1 MDIVT
6 HTLSGV
12 AIGSVL
18 INQSQKGIYSKAAIL
33 FFGALGG
40 GFPDLDAIS
49 MWTGFDSTFGK
60 WLSLNLT
67 GKEIYSAKLWYSH
80 HAFFHSVLSALVFT
94 ILIGAIFLFIQ
105 KYVVSKNNL
114 SVREY
119 IRDYGFILLSFF
131 LGYVIHLFEDMLTPS
146 SSWGGVAFLWPS
158 AKYIGGWGNIW
169 WWNNYDVFLIVCSV
183 IALNFMLALLRFKK
197 QLKRKLAVFVLVA
210 GIFTASFQVKNR
222 GSNYNYSKT
231 MRYQR
236 LEQMSLERQKEIL
249 GEDLFYI
256 MQKIDRLMPVYF

>member
-18 INQSQKGIYSKAAIL
+18 INQSYKGICSKTAIL
-33 FFGALGG
+33 FFGAFGASV
-40 GFPDLDAIS
+40 PDVDVVS
-49 MWTGFDSTFGK
+49 MWSGFDSTFGK

-94 ILIGAIFLFIQ
+94 MLIGAIFLLVQ
-105 KYVVSKNNL
+105 KYVLAKNDL

-119 IRDYGFILLSFF
+119 IRDRGFILLSFF

-158 AKYIGGWGNIW
+158 AKYVGGWGNIW
-169 WWNNYDVFLIVCSV
+169 WWNNYDVFLIVCGV
-183 IALNFMLALLRFKK
+183 IALNFILSLLRFKK
-197 QLKRKLAVFVLVA
+197 QLKKNLAVFVLVA
-210 GIFTASFQVKNR
+210 GIFTASFQVKSR

-236 LEQMSLERQKEIL
+236 LEEISLERQKEIL
-249 GEDLFYI
+249 GEDLFYF
-256 MQKIDRLMPVYF
+256 MQEIDRLMPVSF